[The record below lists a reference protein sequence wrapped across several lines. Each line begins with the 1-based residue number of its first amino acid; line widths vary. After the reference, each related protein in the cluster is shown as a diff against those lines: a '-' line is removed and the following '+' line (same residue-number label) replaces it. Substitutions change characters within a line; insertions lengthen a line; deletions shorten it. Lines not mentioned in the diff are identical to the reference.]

1 MPDVLGGD
9 DQDHRKDDQDGLE
22 IKLWSRK
29 VWQGKDRSGHDSGKV
44 QDPGNGRSHVS
55 GDHGD
60 QDRDHREEAAEQ
72 DGAEYGKAQGHEKY
86 DGIPGIDDFIQKAGV
101 AGGAAGELQ
110 TDESHHRA
118 HGGGRKDDVDPFIPH
133 FINDERQDTAGKPHG
148 HEAAQGVFIAPVGND
163 DAGRSQKG
171 EAGAQIGRSLSLGD
185 QNEKQSAQPVHEKN
199 DGRVDPEQE
208 GDQH

>member
-1 MPDVLGGD
+1 MEQKKFGRAKIGAVMTAEKSRIPVMAAATYPAITAIRIGITE
-9 DQDHRKDDQDGLE
+9 RKPRNRTEPNTAKPRVTKNTMAFRGSMTS
-22 IKLWSRK
+22 SR
-29 VWQGKDRSGHDSGKV
+29 R
-44 QDPGNGRSHVS
+44 PALL
-55 GDHGD
+55 
-60 QDRDHREEAAEQ
+60 AAL
-72 DGAEYGKAQGHEKY
+72 
-86 DGIPGIDDFIQKAGV
+86 P
-101 AGGAAGELQ
+101 
-110 TDESHHRA
+110 ESSRPMRATTGA

-185 QNEKQSAQPVHEKN
+185 QNEKQSAQAVHEKN